1 MIILLTFR
9 RFHGPRRDG
18 MTCRQRREARREARR
33 LRKAAKAEGSV
44 KLEGVEN
51 QFVNK
56 VDEKVQ
62 EVVEES
68 LPSYEEG
75 EGDRLVVVV
84 KGQDQA

>member
-44 KLEGVEN
+44 KLE
-51 QFVNK
+51 
-56 VDEKVQ
+56 
-62 EVVEES
+62 VVEES